1 MRYASIF
8 HPREEHLVPYF
19 INVGAYEGKNFQQ
32 QKYVDPFM
40 KLHIRNFIFE

>member
-19 INVGAYEGKNFQQ
+19 VNIGAYEGNNFQ
-32 QKYVDPFM
+32 
-40 KLHIRNFIFE
+40 